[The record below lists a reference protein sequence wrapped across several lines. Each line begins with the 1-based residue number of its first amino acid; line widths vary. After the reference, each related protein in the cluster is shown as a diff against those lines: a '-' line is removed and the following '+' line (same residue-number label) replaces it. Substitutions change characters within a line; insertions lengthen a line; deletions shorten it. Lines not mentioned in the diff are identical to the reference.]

1 MTKRKGIAF
10 LAMLAMVFGLVFPKA
25 AMTAKATDL
34 NLTVKF
40 THNHYDLGDAGSV
53 DITSVGS
60 VNNFMD
66 ENGVELALTDEIV
79 LSGFSSD
86 KMECKVTGDNNF
98 STTLTVNNNKTTLG
112 SKTSEGGYPSGTL
125 TFDIVAKQTGGQGG
139 NDPSNDTGGN
149 FPEPEPKI
157 VMTIDGTDYPV
168 VNDTVIQLDKTS
180 LDDLI
185 FTVKSFEDL
194 QNPSKKVT
202 YSHTVGNSSALT
214 GGPHGMNPLEVRTI
228 TKTKTMWTFGLEYY
242 ADEDSTYKDSP
253 VYGFMIQN
261 ITIITKEARGVE
273 VSADMRPDMYD
284 DTVYSDAV
292 EISQTSKDDPAKTAV
307 YYGQDDFTVSAVMGK
322 TVSKLENADSN
333 GAVKITGNKVEFTSG
348 FFTSVEL
355 KVTLDDGTVGYILVE
370 RLGIEVDVV
379 RPNLGLKNGNETV
392 YKKAPMHGNERGTE
406 VSKATGANEYNIV
419 ATFYYDKA
427 NTYKDFDVVANLT
440 FADGHTETKVVE
452 GYGETACHNPNL
464 KGGDYLVWSAAS
476 GDNAPTSVSVTA
488 VKHGATFGGGKGV
501 TVTPKSK

>member
-1 MTKRKGIAF
+1 
-10 LAMLAMVFGLVFPKA
+10 
-25 AMTAKATDL
+25 
-34 NLTVKF
+34 
-40 THNHYDLGDAGSV
+40 
-53 DITSVGS
+53 
-60 VNNFMD
+60 
-66 ENGVELALTDEIV
+66 
-79 LSGFSSD
+79 
-86 KMECKVTGDNNF
+86 
-98 STTLTVNNNKTTLG
+98 
-112 SKTSEGGYPSGTL
+112 
-125 TFDIVAKQTGGQGG
+125 
-139 NDPSNDTGGN
+139 
-149 FPEPEPKI
+149 
-157 VMTIDGTDYPV
+157 
-168 VNDTVIQLDKTS
+168 
-180 LDDLI
+180 
-185 FTVKSFEDL
+185 
-194 QNPSKKVT
+194 
-202 YSHTVGNSSALT
+202 
-214 GGPHGMNPLEVRTI
+214 MNPLDVRTI

-242 ADEDSTYKDSP
+242 ADKDSTYQGTP
-253 VYGFMIQN
+253 VIGFMIPN

-273 VSADMRPDMYD
+273 ISADMRPDMYD

-322 TVSKLENADSN
+322 TVTKLENADSN

-348 FFTSVEL
+348 FYTSVEL

-379 RPNLGLKNGNETV
+379 RPSLGLKNGNETV

-406 VSKATGANEYNIV
+406 VSKATSANEYNIV
-419 ATFYYDKA
+419 ATFYYDKT

-452 GYGETACHNPNL
+452 GYGETDCHDPNL

-488 VKHGATFGGGKGV
+488 VKHGATSSTKFGGATFGGGKGV